1 MSPDPTPARP
11 RPPPASEAS
20 GPTDALETGLEGPA
34 SGIGAIRRSLG
45 FGAAEEQALRGAARA
60 LAPCFA
66 AWVDDFYTHLLGDPV
81 AMRLL
86 DDDGRVV
93 RLKRSLE
100 AWLHELFTLPFD
112 ERYEH
117 ARQAIG
123 TTHVRIG
130 MPAFL
135 MVTAMDQLR
144 RRVRPDVDR
153 VVAPAQRA
161 AVHRAVELALDM
173 ELALMIE
180 AYRRSERAMARR
192 RDRAVYAER
201 AARRMALTLMD
212 RAEAALCYVE
222 LAAARPGQAAGA
234 LVKLRDLLGGIA
246 RLDRRLSARARFPL
260 QRVAPVVVRDLLAQ
274 ALANVSTDPSTPV
287 SVAVEPADL
296 CVTLQADAVQLA
308 VEELVQNAA
317 THAAGGRIEVRCRRD
332 GPTLVCEVL
341 DEGPGWPA
349 GIKAFQDIFALGS
362 GLGLSFCELVAEL
375 HDGRIE
381 LLRREEGGAGVRLL
395 LRELAA
401 PTDAAADD
409 AGRGPGRRPG
419 VGPLHET
426 VG

>member
-1 MSPDPTPARP
+1 MCPDPTPARQ
-11 RPPPASEAS
+11 RPPPASAAS
-20 GPTDALETGLEGPA
+20 GRVDGLDAAPDGPA

-123 TTHVRIG
+123 ATHVRIG

-135 MVTAMDQLR
+135 MVTAMDHLR
-144 RRVRPDVDR
+144 RRVRSDVDR
-153 VVAPAQRA
+153 VVGPAQRP
-161 AVHRAVELALDM
+161 AVQRAVELALDM

-201 AARRMALTLMD
+201 AARRMAFALMD

-246 RLDRRLSARARFPL
+246 RLDRRLGARARFPL

-317 THAAGGRIEVRCRRD
+317 THAAGGHIQVCCRRD
-332 GPTLVCEVL
+332 GTTLVCEVL

-349 GIKAFQDIFALGS
+349 GVKAFQDIFALGS

-381 LLRREEGGAGVRLL
+381 LLRREAGGAGVRLL
-395 LRELAA
+395 LHELAA
-401 PTDAAADD
+401 AAGSAPDPADRDA
-409 AGRGPGRRPG
+409 GRRPG